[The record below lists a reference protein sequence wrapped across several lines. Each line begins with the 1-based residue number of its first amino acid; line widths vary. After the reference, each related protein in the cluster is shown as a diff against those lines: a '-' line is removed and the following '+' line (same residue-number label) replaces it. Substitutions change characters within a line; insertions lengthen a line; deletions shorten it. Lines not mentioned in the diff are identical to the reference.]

1 MPKPATLANFLYAF
15 RNKYTIYKKMQTGN
29 GKSKAKGEMRA
40 DKRILAAAEIKS
52 APSETET
59 ETENEM
65 KNKGRKQIAPPMR
78 PDVIELATKS
88 TFGEKEL
95 L

>member
-1 MPKPATLANFLYAF
+1 MMAD
-15 RNKYTIYKKMQTGN
+15 N
-29 GKSKAKGEMRA
+29 GKSNAKGEMRV

-65 KNKGRKQIAPPMR
+65 KNKGRKQIARRIR
-78 PDVIELATKS
+78 PDVIELAPKS
-88 TFGEKEL
+88 TTNC
-95 L
+95 